1 MIDKQISD
9 VLKKAEKLH
18 FVGVGG
24 ISMSSI
30 AVFAKH
36 RGYEVSGSDRAESEM
51 TTVSYT
57 HLTLPTK
64 A

>member
-36 RGYEVSGSDRAESEM
+36 RGY
-51 TTVSYT
+51 
-57 HLTLPTK
+57 
-64 A
+64 